1 MQGYEK
7 VLSKLHLKSNRI
19 MEIQMALQSADANG
33 DRVID
38 FEEWRHDLKM
48 RVTTAGHFRK

>member
-1 MQGYEK
+1 MD
-7 VLSKLHLKSNRI
+7 KLNLRRNKI
-19 MEIQMALQSADANG
+19 IEIQRAIQSADANG

-48 RVTTAGHFRK
+48 QVAPPSG